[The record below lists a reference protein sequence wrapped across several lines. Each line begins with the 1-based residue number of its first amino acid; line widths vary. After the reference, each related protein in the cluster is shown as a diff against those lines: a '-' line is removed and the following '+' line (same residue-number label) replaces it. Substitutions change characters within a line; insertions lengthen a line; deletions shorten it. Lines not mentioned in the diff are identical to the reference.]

1 MITKGAKIMNVTV
14 KNENKE
20 YNVTI
25 MGVTII
31 SENKRHNYY
40 ERK

>member
-1 MITKGAKIMNVTV
+1 MKGVKIMNVTV